1 MEVIHEKVIDTAVLY
16 QTNSFRKLA
25 LKHLAELYLKTSIQN
40 GIHDS
45 EEDAV
50 TTMAIAKLK
59 I

>member
-1 MEVIHEKVIDTAVLY
+1 MEVIHNRVIDTAVLY

-25 LKHLAELYLKTSIQN
+25 LKQLAEVYLKTSIQN

-50 TTMAIAKLK
+50 TAMALAKLK